1 MELQK
6 QTSFEQTGHISEKDL
21 EEIFTTQYNDLFSKL
36 IKKSLEEFISLLK
49 QQIILHLRIIDK
61 QCDSSLLT
69 HFYEKYQYISK
80 NEKNKVLKI
89 LRDIKSY
96 QDKNLIYLNII
107 DIYIHC
113 NKCKEA
119 IHKCGN
125 KLIKFE
131 NLFFCIKC
139 KRVYNSK
146 HIKLL
151 CKECNKTYITTE
163 RNDMEKRNN
172 YIYSVSYLKYHCFI
186 ENEEKIKC
194 LNCDNDLYYNINIQS
209 NSKEKN
215 GIRDIFCINCKLIFD
230 TKEIFFKCKIC
241 GGNFKAEPQIYRNFP
256 SIKKYLLLLVHTF
269 RKNIYALP
277 DFITNKKC
285 SCDLNGVQYFL
296 HKDNGRLYEGNKDGK
311 KVIICDHCYGIFK
324 NENFNWNCPLCGG
337 SFKDGINNRNMR
349 FNKNKMKKSANN
361 TNIKIMNINNEE
373 KNKKDQ
379 NKNLNKNKTNILYN
393 SIAYSN
399 EKNNFN
405 FDSSKELERELSLTS
420 QKRSNTLLESES
432 EEKTNKIIVYNSDK
446 KKISIKNDTTNQKS
460 IKNENSNNYKL
471 SAKYKRIKPAQLFK
485 NYENGINNNTNVINN
500 VNNNFS
506 QKRENKRSMSYIN
519 KNYNINKDINNLN
532 DNYPQTEE
540 KNRAISSFKKSVISE
555 CKPLFNIKESICE
568 ESIDN
573 NSSEKKKLN
582 KFQKNIENVIP
593 QNLFLKNKNNN
604 CNNNSISISINNNLI
619 QLRCSPNIKTDNK
632 LQKNKVKTKNKII
645 SPEMKLLN
653 NSSSSKLI
661 IGENNEQN
669 IILNNNKE
677 IFKKKKLTNF
687 LGKAENKVKGGSTQK
702 TNNNKINLI
711 NDKDIDQNIENI
723 NELLSSQD
731 FNNKVKKIKKIKK
744 VINIRD
750 KAKIGNNKEISNSK
764 KLLKN
769 ESKKIIRK
777 KINNNEIINITKNI
791 DKKEIKN
798 IDSEQ
803 KENLEPGL
811 SLIKIEEKNQECNQI
826 KKINKIKIKKIS
838 DNQINKA
845 KNIKIINSN
854 KISNPN
860 VFIITKNNI
869 STNEKNNY
877 NSLCIEDKND
887 KNNHYLSIITDDSN
901 NNYVYNNIPNSTKNK
916 NKIIVGNEENINN
929 ENYNKENKK
938 ENGHKKN
945 NLSFHINNIN
955 NLNEI
960 KNINPYK
967 KEIINNNNKMKMKI
981 VQVNNRNNNN
991 NNQKKIK
998 NKIKKN
1004 IKSNKNIYNKKN
1016 QCNDN
1021 TKIINSNINESNNNT
1036 INNNNNTINN
1046 NTINNNNSINNNNK
1060 TINNIINNNINNNN
1074 RSNNIYNDINN
1085 TVNTNINSNKNN
1097 NINNIIKENININKN
1112 KESNEII
1119 NLNINNNMLPIKSD
1133 LITNNEEYNKNLKD
1147 INYNALKNNIQSNN
1161 NENVNKISLNN
1172 LNNIENNHKLFEL
1185 KLYFSSL
1192 EQEIDENLPRTFS
1205 FDIRNSQNHMNILK
1219 SDNYEFKTFDS
1230 NYYTI
1235 LHQIGKG
1242 SYGKIYL
1249 VEDPKT
1255 KEQFAL
1261 KKIIIGDSIEL
1272 KENQDE
1278 YILTQK
1284 LSKLNPELK
1293 IVKKYAI
1300 EIKKLD
1306 KYNLVMYVLMEVANC
1321 DWEQELINRQKDN
1334 AFYTEIE
1341 LIEILKSLVNT
1352 LSFLQKQGIS
1362 HRDVKP
1368 QNILCFGKDGYKLSD
1383 FGEAKSKKKTL
1394 IKNNNFEENTTKQT
1408 IRGTELYMSPILF
1421 KALQKNSFDG
1431 VQYNAYKSDVFS
1443 LGMCFLLASCLNYQ
1457 SLYEIREVY
1466 DMNILKGIVEKYLKN
1481 YSKNYANLIINML
1494 QINEKMRPDFIELN
1508 SMII

>member
-6 QTSFEQTGHISEKDL
+6 QTSFEQIGHISEKDL

-485 NYENGINNNTNVINN
+485 NYENGINNNTNAINN

-929 ENYNKENKK
+929 ENYNKENK
-938 ENGHKKN
+938 
-945 NLSFHINNIN
+945 
-955 NLNEI
+955 
-960 KNINPYK
+960 
-967 KEIINNNNKMKMKI
+967 
-981 VQVNNRNNNN
+981 
-991 NNQKKIK
+991 
-998 NKIKKN
+998 
-1004 IKSNKNIYNKKN
+1004 
-1016 QCNDN
+1016 
-1021 TKIINSNINESNNNT
+1021 T
-1036 INNNNNTINN
+1036 
-1046 NTINNNNSINNNNK
+1046 
-1060 TINNIINNNINNNN
+1060 
-1074 RSNNIYNDINN
+1074 
-1085 TVNTNINSNKNN
+1085 
-1097 NINNIIKENININKN
+1097 
-1112 KESNEII
+1112 
-1119 NLNINNNMLPIKSD
+1119 
-1133 LITNNEEYNKNLKD
+1133 
-1147 INYNALKNNIQSNN
+1147 NYN
-1161 NENVNKISLNN
+1161 
-1172 LNNIENNHKLFEL
+1172 
-1185 KLYFSSL
+1185 
-1192 EQEIDENLPRTFS
+1192 
-1205 FDIRNSQNHMNILK
+1205 
-1219 SDNYEFKTFDS
+1219 
-1230 NYYTI
+1230 
-1235 LHQIGKG
+1235 
-1242 SYGKIYL
+1242 
-1249 VEDPKT
+1249 
-1255 KEQFAL
+1255 
-1261 KKIIIGDSIEL
+1261 
-1272 KENQDE
+1272 
-1278 YILTQK
+1278 
-1284 LSKLNPELK
+1284 
-1293 IVKKYAI
+1293 
-1300 EIKKLD
+1300 
-1306 KYNLVMYVLMEVANC
+1306 
-1321 DWEQELINRQKDN
+1321 
-1334 AFYTEIE
+1334 
-1341 LIEILKSLVNT
+1341 
-1352 LSFLQKQGIS
+1352 
-1362 HRDVKP
+1362 
-1368 QNILCFGKDGYKLSD
+1368 
-1383 FGEAKSKKKTL
+1383 
-1394 IKNNNFEENTTKQT
+1394 
-1408 IRGTELYMSPILF
+1408 
-1421 KALQKNSFDG
+1421 
-1431 VQYNAYKSDVFS
+1431 
-1443 LGMCFLLASCLNYQ
+1443 
-1457 SLYEIREVY
+1457 
-1466 DMNILKGIVEKYLKN
+1466 
-1481 YSKNYANLIINML
+1481 
-1494 QINEKMRPDFIELN
+1494 
-1508 SMII
+1508 